1 MVKLKIMKNSDR
13 LISKMK
19 DQNLKPIPKWR
30 FTLKGMATGLILLV
44 SVILGGLAFSVV
56 LFSIQQLGFD
66 LISHMSHSKIEFL
79 LGLLPF
85 LWIVLLIVFLVIG
98 MISIKNSK
106 KGYKFSPSKLLI
118 INTAF
123 SILLGTLFFIGGGA
137 QWLENVFAVKVELY
151 ESINEKKINMWS
163 LPEDGYLSGTIE
175 SVNEET
181 LNLVDFN
188 NKKWTIDYR
197 QAHVRQIV
205 LLEEGEVIKLRGK
218 ISSAGH
224 FQADEVRPWGGSRR
238 FEKRQKE
245 KSD

>member
-1 MVKLKIMKNSDR
+1 MKNSET

-19 DQNLKPIPKWR
+19 DQNLKPIPKWH
-30 FTLKGMATGLILLV
+30 FTLKGMTIGFTLLV
-44 SVILGGLAFSVV
+44 SVIIGGLAFSII

-137 QWLENVFAVKVELY
+137 QWFENVFAVKIELY

-163 LPEDGYLSGTIE
+163 MPENGYLSGTIE

-181 LNLVDFN
+181 LKLVDFK
-188 NKKWTIDYR
+188 NKSWTIDYQ
-197 QAHVRQIV
+197 QAHIPPIV

-218 ISSAGH
+218 MNSAGY
-224 FQADEVRPWGGSRR
+224 FIANEVRPWGGSKR
-238 FEKRQKE
+238 FEKRRKE

>member
-1 MVKLKIMKNSDR
+1 MKNSDT

-30 FTLKGMATGLILLV
+30 FTLKGMTIGLTLIV

-66 LISHMSHSKIEFL
+66 LIAHMSHSKIEFL

-85 LWIVLLIVFLVIG
+85 LWIVLLLVFLIIG
-98 MISIKNSK
+98 MISIKNSR
-106 KGYKFSPSKLLI
+106 KGYKFSPSKLLLF
-118 INTAF
+118 NTAF

-137 QWLENVFAVKVELY
+137 QWLENTFAVEIEFY
-151 ESINEKKINMWS
+151 ESVQEKKINMWS
-163 LPEDGYLSGTIE
+163 MPENGYLSGTIE

-181 LNLVDFN
+181 LNLIDFS
-188 NKKWTIDYR
+188 NKKWTINFQ
-197 QAHVRQIV
+197 QAHIPPVV

-218 ISSAGH
+218 MNSIDY
-224 FQADEVRPWGGSRR
+224 FIADEVRPWGGSKR
-238 FEKRQKE
+238 FKNKQES
-245 KSD
+245 KSN